1 MVRRVVVLGTGG
13 TSVDI
18 VDTLMDLN
26 DADGTEHYECFGYLD
41 DNPATHG
48 QRLLNVP
55 VLGPFAAAADLPD
68 CWFVNGI
75 GSPAS
80 FRLKPDLLARAGI
93 PDDRYLTLVH
103 PSAVVSRH
111 ATLGPGTV
119 ILQNATVTANA
130 ALGRHVVVLPNSV
143 VSHDVVV
150 GDYSCIAGGVCLSGG
165 VEIGRSC
172 YLGTRCAVIENARVG
187 AGTLIAMG
195 SVVRSDVPDN
205 VLAAGNPATVKRRLD
220 EAVW

>member
-1 MVRRVVVLGTGG
+1 MVLGTGG

-26 DADGTEHYECFGYLD
+26 DAGGSEHYDCVGYLD
-41 DNPATHG
+41 DDPQTHG
-48 QRLLNVP
+48 VHFLGRP
-55 VLGPFAAAADLPD
+55 VLGPFAAAADLTD

-80 FRLKPDLLARAGI
+80 FRGKPALLARAGI
-93 PDDRYLTLVH
+93 PDERYLTLVH
-103 PSAVVSRH
+103 PSAAVSRH
-111 ATLGPGTV
+111 ASLGAGTV

-143 VSHDVVV
+143 VSHDVIV

-165 VEIGRSC
+165 VEIGRGC
-172 YLGTRCAVIENARVG
+172 YLGTRSVVIENARVG
-187 AGTLIAMG
+187 DGTLVAMG
-195 SVVRSDVPDN
+195 SVVRSCVPDD
-205 VLAAGNPATVKRRLD
+205 VLVAGNPATVKRHLSDRSS
-220 EAVW
+220 